1 MSSAHRN
8 LGRLPLEVFTDVQF
22 DQMTDA
28 ASLRECLCGKFK
40 RNKND
45 PITTVGAFLKLPC
58 ETLVRI
64 LDPILTYEECVTL
77 RYRICSLCTP
87 QPVSVRTL
95 LLRRPHQPSPLSTG
109 MPALDTCLKGGFRLQ
124 TISEI
129 VGSAGVGKTQF
140 AMQLCVEAAKKGFG
154 TIYIDTEKKLNLDR
168 LREIATLRATGARAD
183 ERQGDEGFLYNVELP
198 AQQLRD
204 GYKHQSDVLN
214 NITVHKP
221 STTTEL
227 LLIARTIEEE
237 ILLRNE
243 EALTSDSKFPVH
255 LLIVDSIAAPLQRD
269 FGGGG
274 SLTAQRSAMLM
285 EIASEFK
292 KLADQLQLYVIV
304 INQVASSNSTTVRA
318 AMGNSWHHCL
328 SSRIVLEHKIPSDP
342 MRRATLVKSNVAGN
356 ASIYYQITM
365 KGVEDC
371 IGTFVNQ

>member
-1 MSSAHRN
+1 
-8 LGRLPLEVFTDVQF
+8 
-22 DQMTDA
+22 
-28 ASLRECLCGKFK
+28 
-40 RNKND
+40 
-45 PITTVGAFLKLPC
+45 
-58 ETLVRI
+58 
-64 LDPILTYEECVTL
+64 
-77 RYRICSLCTP
+77 
-87 QPVSVRTL
+87 
-95 LLRRPHQPSPLSTG
+95 

-168 LREIATLRATGARAD
+168 LREIATLRATGARAA

-365 KGVEDC
+365 NGVEDC